1 MKVEPSSSPH
11 PSPYSASPRLGRSQ
25 PPRPATLRGQELT
38 AKLLLSGA
46 LDSQV
51 TDSQYIRSITVSD
64 DSESEDWD
72 QSISQPI
79 EDMEVSLFSTAIA
92 EDRTHP
98 NATSAPVKDEE
109 AQAVA
114 ASITCSLSVAEWD
127 LIKAIRAHTESCTT
141 SVRDQAEHIGK
152 EYNQLRNDYKKLT
165 EEYELGKV
173 RNEKLEQ
180 MVGDVLVMLNTC

>member
-1 MKVEPSSSPH
+1 M
-11 PSPYSASPRLGRSQ
+11 
-25 PPRPATLRGQELT
+25 
-38 AKLLLSGA
+38 

-79 EDMEVSLFSTAIA
+79 EDMEVGSFATVIA
-92 EDRTHP
+92 EDQTHP

-127 LIKAIRAHTESCTT
+127 FIKAIRVHTESHTT
-141 SVRDQAEHIGK
+141 SLCDQAEHIGK

-165 EEYELGKV
+165 EEYERGKV
-173 RNEKLEQ
+173 RNEKLER